1 MSALASLV
9 RAYDRLSERGEAPA
23 FGYSVEKIGFMI
35 PLNDDGG
42 LAGPPIDLREGGGK
56 KKTPRLMQVPAS
68 FKRPG
73 ITPRSFF
80 LWDNTAFV
88 LGVSADEKKASPER
102 LEAFRELHRRELADT
117 DDPGLKAL
125 LCFIGSWS
133 PSDFARLGWPE
144 EMKDQ
149 NVVFALESERRGPGG
164 SNHCIHDR
172 PAARALWARLSAEGD
187 KSEATCL
194 VTGERGP
201 IARLHPA
208 IKGVWDAQMSGASLV
223 SFNLDAFT
231 SYGHEQGENA
241 PVSEAAVFAYTTAL
255 NHFLE
260 RGSAQRIQI
269 GDASTVF
276 WADGSDAA
284 AKEAEGIFA
293 ALLGA
298 NAVDETLEAK
308 KVGAILKAVRDG
320 RPAAEFKPDLPQGVR
335 FFVLALAPNASRLSV
350 RFYVEDDFG
359 TIAARFLEHA
369 ERMRIEPPPRE
380 DRPPIWR
387 LLIETAVQRKSENIQ
402 PNLAGDWLRA
412 ILTGNPYPLTLL
424 STVLMRLRADRDVN
438 GLRVATLKAVLIRNF
453 SWEVPVSIDVENK
466 DSGYLLGRLFAAYEY
481 AQTQALGPGVNATI
495 RDQYYGTA
503 SATPRSVFPLLQRK
517 ATHHLSHCGK
527 TSRVSPSILTGAS
540 ARFSSSPIR
549 IRSSCRH
556 SAPNGRPC
564 LPSGTT
570 INATTF
576 IAARKSSAPTRQR
589 RRRSETHDRAFAS
602 LRLRFPVRRLKR
614 QPEWRPRRRQFA
626 EARSRDE
633 SGSGDRRLPETE
645 DSELC

>member
-438 GLRVATLKAVLIRNF
+438 GRHAESCPNPQLFLGGSRVNRCRKQ
-453 SWEVPVSIDVENK
+453 
-466 DSGYLLGRLFAAYEY
+466 GLGLFARPLVRCVRIRAN
-481 AQTQALGPGVNATI
+481 AGARAWRQRDHPGPVLWHSVGHAAV
-495 RDQYYGTA
+495 GLSLA
-503 SATPRSVFPLLQRK
+503 SAEGDAPPLALRK
-517 ATHHLSHCGK
+517 DKPGLAVNL
-527 TSRVSPSILTGAS
+527 
-540 ARFSSSPIR
+540 
-549 IRSSCRH
+549 
-556 SAPNGRPC
+556 
-564 LPSGTT
+564 
-570 INATTF
+570 
-576 IAARKSSAPTRQR
+576 
-589 RRRSETHDRAFAS
+589 
-602 LRLRFPVRRLKR
+602 
-614 QPEWRPRRRQFA
+614 
-626 EARSRDE
+626 
-633 SGSGDRRLPETE
+633 DRRIGEIFELADPDSLFVPTLSAQRQAMFAVGYYHQRNDFYRRKEEQRADETAAAQE
-645 DSELC
+645 